1 MTRAGVGTARE
12 RNLVGAERG
21 GSEAESGSKSVLIVD
36 DEPQHLKWL
45 QDLLEENGYPTTVAE
60 NGSQACK
67 MLVTKPYR
75 VLITDLKMPGKS
87 GIEVVEHMKRVQPD
101 CIGIVVTGYISIE
114 QSVEAIK
121 AGAYDFL
128 PKPISPKRVFKVIEE
143 GLRSKALQAE
153 RDWADISDGLIIS
166 SSLKMVRV
174 MELIDK
180 VAASDSTVLVS
191 GESGTGKE
199 LVAKTLH
206 RLSNRSSKP
215 FVVVHCGAIPETLLE
230 SEFFGHEKGAFTG
243 AHRTRVGRFELAD
256 GGTIFLDEVGD
267 IPLHLQLKLLRVL
280 QDRKFE
286 RVGGEK
292 TISADFRILA
302 ATNRDLQKEVDEG
315 RFRLDLYY
323 RLNVIPIDLPALR
336 ERPEDIQV
344 LTQYYLDV
352 ANRTKL
358 GSVEGFSPAAAQ
370 LMLEYPWP
378 GNVRELENLMER
390 LVVLKGSGIIMPADL
405 PESFHARKTTKS
417 FAIPSVPD
425 QGVCLNSMV
434 EELESG
440 LIVQALDRCNWVKTR
455 AAKLLNIKRTTLVE
469 KVKKLGL
476 ERTASQPEGL
486 RESNGSPK
494 SSS

>member
-1 MTRAGVGTARE
+1 MTIAAEGKGRDRYLIGG
-12 RNLVGAERG
+12 ERG

-87 GIEVVEHMKRVQPD
+87 GIEVVERMKRVQPD
-101 CIGIVVTGYISIE
+101 CIGIVVTGYGSIE

-128 PKPISPKRVFKVIEE
+128 PKPINPKRVFKVIEE

-166 SSLKMVRV
+166 SSPKMVRV

-180 VAASDSTVLVS
+180 VAASDSTVLIS

-206 RLSNRSSKP
+206 QLSHRSEQP

-230 SEFFGHEKGAFTG
+230 SELFGHEKGAFTG
-243 AHRTRVGRFELAD
+243 AYRTRAGRFELAH

-286 RVGGEK
+286 RVGGSK
-292 TISADFRILA
+292 TIYADFRILA
-302 ATNRDLQKEVDEG
+302 ATNKDLQKEVDEG

-323 RLNVIPIDLPALR
+323 RLNVIPIDLPPLR
-336 ERPEDIQV
+336 ERPEDISIMMQHF
-344 LTQYYLDV
+344 LDV
-352 ANRTKL
+352 ANRFKL
-358 GSVEGFSPAAAQ
+358 GSVEGFSPEATQ
-370 LMLEYPWP
+370 LMLDYNWP
-378 GNVRELENLMER
+378 GNVREMKNLMER
-390 LVVLKGSGIIMPADL
+390 LVVLMGSGFITPADL
-405 PESFHARKTTKS
+405 PECFHTRRTAKS
-417 FAIPSVPD
+417 YDVPSLPD
-425 QGVCLNSMV
+425 EGVCLNSMV
-434 EELESG
+434 EEFESG
-440 LIVQALDRCNWVKTR
+440 LIVQALDRCNWVKNQ

-469 KVKKLGL
+469 RMKKRGL
-476 ERTASQPEGL
+476 ERKASQPEGL
-486 RESNGSPK
+486 GESDDFPRIST
-494 SSS
+494 